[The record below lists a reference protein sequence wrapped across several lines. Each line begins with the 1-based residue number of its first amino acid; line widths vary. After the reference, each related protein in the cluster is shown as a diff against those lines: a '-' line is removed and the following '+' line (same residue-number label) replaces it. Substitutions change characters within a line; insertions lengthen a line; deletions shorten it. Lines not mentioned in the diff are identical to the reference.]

1 MPTPHLPPSY
11 TAAQDCDTPEPAWS
25 GWRGPALVALIVF
38 SFSLLGIL
46 GRPLNYT
53 SALWPANPVLAG
65 LMLRYPHLASSPL
78 AWLGASIGFVAAD
91 MFTGSQWLNT
101 LWFTAANLVSSAVLC
116 LILLRTDAAT
126 RHMQSQHSVLI
137 LFMVV
142 MVAASASALVASGTG
157 PLLFQADL
165 WVSLSMWFSGELQS
179 NMLILPVL
187 LALPR
192 CRTLDLPICISSRAL
207 RRMGAH
213 VAPLAAVLASTAAAL
228 KVGGADGVPVV
239 IPALLWCAIS
249 YRFLSTA
256 TLCLVVCLMLTAEM
270 AMGHFQ
276 FTPKFW
282 SSALSLRVGITL
294 LALGPL
300 AMACNRQ
307 AHQRAIAQL
316 DHTIRHDFLTGLLS
330 RNAFFQQA
338 QQHMDGLSVSQAP
351 LAMLVLDL
359 DHFKHIN
366 DSLGHAAGDAVL
378 RQFAHITQACLGPK
392 EPMGR
397 LGGEEFLVLLP
408 HVSQVQAEALA
419 QRLCHAVRTHRFTL
433 QSQQPLRV
441 TVSIGLAYCHRS
453 PAASAIDALI
463 HSADLQL
470 YQAKQSGRDRV
481 VTGLHGDADAMPS
494 HLEHRRHAT
503 GPR

>member
-1 MPTPHLPPSY
+1 M
-11 TAAQDCDTPEPAWS
+11 
-25 GWRGPALVALIVF
+25 ALIVF
-38 SFSLLGIL
+38 SFALLGIL
-46 GRPLNYT
+46 SRPLNFT

-65 LMLRYPHLASSPL
+65 LMLRHPHLASSPL
-78 AWLGASIGFVAAD
+78 AWVGAGIGFVTAD
-91 MFTGSQWLNT
+91 MFTGSQWLST
-101 LWFTAANLVSSAVLC
+101 LWFTAANLVSSAVC
-116 LILLRTDAAT
+116 CMILLHTDAAT
-126 RHMQSQHSVLI
+126 RRMQSQHSVLI
-137 LFMVV
+137 LF
-142 MVAASASALVASGTG
+142 VAVLAAACASALVAGGTG
-157 PLLFQADL
+157 PVLFQADL

-192 CRTLDLPICISSRAL
+192 CRAFDLSVCIPARAL
-207 RRMGAH
+207 RRLGVQA
-213 VAPLAAVLASTAAAL
+213 APLAAVIASTAAAL
-228 KVGGADGVPVV
+228 EVGGADSLPVV

-256 TLCLVVCLMLTAEM
+256 ILCLVVCLILTAEI
-270 AMGHFQ
+270 AMGSFQ
-276 FTPKFW
+276 FTPQFW

-307 AHQRAIAQL
+307 AHQRAMAQL

-338 QQHMDGLSVSQAP
+338 QQHMEGLSARQAP
-351 LAMLVLDL
+351 VAMLVLDL

-378 RQFAHITQACLGPK
+378 RQFARITQACLGPN

-408 HVSQVQAEALA
+408 HVSQIQAQAAA
-419 QRLCHAVRTHRFTL
+419 QRLCHVVRTHRFAL

-453 PAASAIDALI
+453 PAANAIDALI

-481 VTGLHGDADAMPS
+481 VAGLHGEADAMPS

-503 GPR
+503 SPR